1 MKQLLFHWTAKTKAC
16 CVSRQR
22 ERRRGLLLC
31 LRKPVLS
38 FHAVPQPGL
47 RTVLAPQSWL
57 KCCSVVRWPGM
68 QRVWSVSHNYQK
80 IRLNISFIS
89 GILPLWPTKECWGQ
103 AQDYNS
109 QQASKAGCWQHHAV
123 RHHRRP
129 FWGPF
134 EIPSHP
140 LSALGSQGE
149 AKQGHA
155 GPPAAFRRLS
165 CS

>member
-80 IRLNISFIS
+80 IRLNIYFWHFAPLAYK
-89 GILPLWPTKECWGQ
+89 GVLGPGPRLQLPAGFQGWLLAAPCCETPQAALLRAFWDPFPSTQCPWLPRGSKARACWPTCG
-103 AQDYNS
+103 
-109 QQASKAGCWQHHAV
+109 
-123 RHHRRP
+123 
-129 FWGPF
+129 
-134 EIPSHP
+134 
-140 LSALGSQGE
+140 L
-149 AKQGHA
+149 
-155 GPPAAFRRLS
+155 
-165 CS
+165 